1 MVYGIY
7 REEEVKMHSHGEIVV
22 GDDGEKKRVVYRRH
36 FMKYDYIPMEQ
47 IACIESGDGFLRI
60 ELKDGNKKYDWQYA
74 KFGNVPT
81 SLSERED
88 CYNELPMELHSFG
101 YYYVDDFVYVDDK
114 TAERMKFNER
124 ASHMNDGELKNIV
137 DIINQV
143 QALYNV
149 RIRMMTKMSHSYDVK
164 NVAFEIQN
172 YIFRQLYNATYGQ
185 YALDYGV
192 QVTFDADN
200 GVVNCVISDEAFRI
214 LADNNIL

>member
-7 REEEVKMHSHGEIVV
+7 REEEIRMLSHGEIVV
-22 GDDGEKKRVVYRRH
+22 GDDGKTKRIVYRRH

-47 IACIESGDGFLRI
+47 IACIEIGDEVLRI
-60 ELKDGNKKYDWQYA
+60 ELKDGNEKYGWQYA

-137 DIINQV
+137 DIINQA
-143 QALYNV
+143 QALYV
-149 RIRMMTKMSHSYDVK
+149 RMMTKND
-164 NVAFEIQN
+164 AFKIQN

-185 YALDYGV
+185 YALDNGV

-200 GVVNCVISDEAFRI
+200 GVDNCVISDEAFRI

>member
-7 REEEVKMHSHGEIVV
+7 REEEVRMLSHGEIVV
-22 GDDGEKKRVVYRRH
+22 GEDGKTKRIVYRRH

-47 IACIESGDGFLRI
+47 IACIESGDGVLRI
-60 ELKDGNKKYDWQYA
+60 ELKDGNVKYGWQYA

-81 SLSERED
+81 SLSERGE

-137 DIINQV
+137 DIINQA
-143 QALYNV
+143 QALYV
-149 RIRMMTKMSHSYDVK
+149 RMMTKND
-164 NVAFEIQN
+164 AFKIQN

-185 YALDYGV
+185 YALDNGV
-192 QVTFDADN
+192 QVMFDTDN
-200 GVVNCVISDEAFRI
+200 GVANCVISDEAFKI
-214 LADNNIL
+214 LADKNIL

>member
-47 IACIESGDGFLRI
+47 VACIESGDGVLRI
-60 ELKDGNKKYDWQYA
+60 ELKDGNEKYGWQYA

-88 CYNELPMELHSFG
+88 CYNELPMELHRFG

-137 DIINQV
+137 DIINQA
-143 QALYNV
+143 QALYV
-149 RIRMMTKMSHSYDVK
+149 RMMTKND
-164 NVAFEIQN
+164 AFKIQN

-185 YALDYGV
+185 YALDNGV
-192 QVTFDADN
+192 QVMFDTDN
-200 GVVNCVISDEAFRI
+200 NAANCIISDEAFKI
-214 LADNNIL
+214 LADYNIL

>member
-47 IACIESGDGFLRI
+47 VACIESGDGVLRI
-60 ELKDGNKKYDWQYA
+60 ELKDGNEKYGWQYA

-88 CYNELPMELHSFG
+88 CYNELPMELHRFG

-137 DIINQV
+137 NIINQA
-143 QALYNV
+143 QALYV
-149 RIRMMTKMSHSYDVK
+149 RMMTKND
-164 NVAFEIQN
+164 AFKIQN

-185 YALDYGV
+185 YALDNGV

-200 GVVNCVISDEAFRI
+200 GVDNCVISDEAFKI

>member
-7 REEEVKMHSHGEIVV
+7 REEEVRMLSHGEIVV
-22 GDDGEKKRVVYRRH
+22 GDDGKTKRIVYRRH

-47 IACIESGDGFLRI
+47 VACIESGDGVLRI
-60 ELKDGNKKYDWQYA
+60 ELKDGNEKYGWQYA

-88 CYNELPMELHSFG
+88 CYNELPMELHRFG

-114 TAERMKFNER
+114 TAERMKYNER
-124 ASHMNDGELKNIV
+124 VSYTNDGEPKDIV
-137 DIINQV
+137 EIINQV
-143 QALYNV
+143 QALYNG
-149 RIRMMTKMSHSYDVK
+149 RMMTQD
-164 NVAFEIQN
+164 VAFEIQN
-172 YIFRQLYNATYGQ
+172 HIFRQLYNATNGE

-192 QVTFDADN
+192 QVTFDTDN
-200 GVVNCVISDEAFRI
+200 GVANCVISDEAFKI

>member
-7 REEEVKMHSHGEIVV
+7 REEEVRMLSHGEIIV
-22 GDDGEKKRVVYRRH
+22 GDDGNTKRIVYRRH

-47 IACIESGDGFLRI
+47 VACIESGDGVLRI
-60 ELKDGNKKYDWQYA
+60 ELKDGNEKYGWQYA

-88 CYNELPMELHSFG
+88 CYNELPMELHRFG

-137 DIINQV
+137 DIINQA
-143 QALYNV
+143 QAIYV
-149 RIRMMTKMSHSYDVK
+149 RMMTKND
-164 NVAFEIQN
+164 AFKIQN

-185 YALDYGV
+185 YALDNGV

-200 GVVNCVISDEAFRI
+200 GVANCVISDEAFKI

>member
-47 IACIESGDGFLRI
+47 VACIESGDGFLRI
-60 ELKDGNKKYDWQYA
+60 ELKDGNEKYGWQYA

-88 CYNELPMELHSFG
+88 CYNELPMELHRFG
-101 YYYVDDFVYVDDK
+101 YYYVDEFVYIDDE
-114 TAERMKFNER
+114 TAERMKFNDR
-124 ASHMNDGELKNIV
+124 ASYMNDGEPKTIV
-137 DIINQV
+137 EIINQV
-143 QALYNV
+143 QALYNG
-149 RIRMMTKMSHSYDVK
+149 RMMTND
-164 NVAFEIQN
+164 VAFEIQN
-172 YIFRQLYNATYGQ
+172 HIFRQLYNATNGE
-185 YALDYGV
+185 YALGDGV

-200 GVVNCVISDEAFRI
+200 GVANCVISDEAFRI
-214 LADNNIL
+214 LADYNIL

>member
-7 REEEVKMHSHGEIVV
+7 REEEVRMLSHGEIVV
-22 GDDGEKKRVVYRRH
+22 GDDGKTKRIVYRRH

-60 ELKDGNKKYDWQYA
+60 ELKDGNVKYDWQYA

-114 TAERMKFNER
+114 TAERMKFNAR
-124 ASHMNDGELKNIV
+124 TSYMNDGEPKTIV
-137 DIINQV
+137 EIINQV
-143 QALYNV
+143 QALYNG
-149 RIRMMTKMSHSYDVK
+149 RMMTQD
-164 NVAFEIQN
+164 VAFEIQN
-172 YIFRQLYNATYGQ
+172 HIFRQLYNATNGE

-200 GVVNCVISDEAFRI
+200 GVANCVISDEAFKI

>member
-7 REEEVKMHSHGEIVV
+7 REEEVRMLSHGEIVV

-36 FMKYDYIPMEQ
+36 FMKYDYIPMKQ

-60 ELKDGNKKYDWQYA
+60 ELKDGNVKYGWEYA

-81 SLSERED
+81 SLSEREN
-88 CYNELPMELHSFG
+88 CYNELPMELHRFG

-114 TAERMKFNER
+114 TAERMKFNAR
-124 ASHMNDGELKNIV
+124 TSYMNDGEPKTIV
-137 DIINQV
+137 DITNQV
-143 QALYNV
+143 QALYNGC
-149 RIRMMTKMSHSYDVK
+149 MMTQD
-164 NVAFEIQN
+164 VAFEIQN
-172 YIFRQLYNATYGQ
+172 HIFRQLYNATNGE

-200 GVVNCVISDEAFRI
+200 NVANCVISDEAFKI

>member
-7 REEEVKMHSHGEIVV
+7 REEEVRVLSHGEIVV
-22 GDDGEKKRVVYRRH
+22 GDDGKTKRIVYRRH

-47 IACIESGDGFLRI
+47 IACIESGDGVLRI
-60 ELKDGNKKYDWQYA
+60 ELKDGNEKYGWQYA

-88 CYNELPMELHSFG
+88 CYNELPMELHRFG

-137 DIINQV
+137 DIINQA
-143 QALYNV
+143 QALYV
-149 RIRMMTKMSHSYDVK
+149 RMMTKND
-164 NVAFEIQN
+164 AFKIQN

-185 YALDYGV
+185 YALDNGV

-200 GVVNCVISDEAFRI
+200 GVDNCVISDEAFRI
-214 LADNNIL
+214 LADYNIL